1 MAKMRTLLVGCC
13 WLLACSGGQ
22 AESPPQPDRLPV
34 APAGGPTDC
43 AAIMAQGDALGQ
55 VASSWTL
62 TNERGQPVS
71 LHDYCGKVIFLEAG
85 AEW

>member
-1 MAKMRTLLVGCC
+1 M
-13 WLLACSGGQ
+13 
-22 AESPPQPDRLPV
+22 